1 MIDCLGLITG
11 GKSQREMIR
20 SGEDRAM
27 VSAVFSVCRD
37 IPALT
42 EAGIEPVVSE
52 SRNSSVGELIQ
63 LQNFFVS
70 LRDGSKSR
78 FVSAAGDET
87 RQGEAEMAA
96 PLKAKP

>member
-1 MIDCLGLITG
+1 MKKNMLYDTDHGHETWAS
-11 GKSQREMIR
+11 GKLQ
-20 SGEDRAM
+20 
-27 VSAVFSVCRD
+27 
-37 IPALT
+37 
-42 EAGIEPVVSE
+42 VVSE

-63 LQNFFVS
+63 FQNFFVS

>member
-1 MIDCLGLITG
+1 LPTNHRPKTWAS
-11 GKSQREMIR
+11 GKIQVI
-20 SGEDRAM
+20 
-27 VSAVFSVCRD
+27 
-37 IPALT
+37 
-42 EAGIEPVVSE
+42 SE
-52 SRNSSVGELIQ
+52 SRNSSGGELIQ
-63 LQNFFVS
+63 FQNFFVS